1 MSACSTGAVFG
12 SAAGLFILVAIE
24 LKGRKVARLGLVVIQ
39 PDVHGSHVAVAHIS
53 LVNTFMNE
61 MLVPH

>member
-12 SAAGLFILVAIE
+12 SAAGLFILVE